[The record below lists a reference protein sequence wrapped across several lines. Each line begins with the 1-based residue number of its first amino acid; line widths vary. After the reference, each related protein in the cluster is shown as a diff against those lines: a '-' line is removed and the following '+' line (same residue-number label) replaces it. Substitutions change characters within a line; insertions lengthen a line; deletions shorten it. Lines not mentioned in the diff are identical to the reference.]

1 MDPMMAFIQ
10 SLGMQVRSMV
20 MTDEQMELCNH
31 YEELKTELNRTG
43 VQMYCPYRMA
53 F

>member
-1 MDPMMAFIQ
+1 
-10 SLGMQVRSMV
+10 MV
-20 MTDEQMELCNH
+20 MSNEQIELCNH
-31 YEELKTELNRTG
+31 YDQLKNELNRTG